1 MNHCVYY
8 YVGSPPLLLGRCL
21 CLGGRY
27 VQIMPPEVSS
37 RFLEAAVNG
46 LQENQPSCIRIS
58 AVKAIFWFCEV
69 PPDEAIANIISCH
82 LPNIFQGLFNLAS
95 QPSTDVLILV
105 METFQVLIAV
115 ITNVFLLHTFLSNA
129 SFRYLSYLDLIYVY
143 SYIKNLQHQWKTR
156 FVL

>member
-1 MNHCVYY
+1 
-8 YVGSPPLLLGRCL
+8 
-21 CLGGRY
+21 
-27 VQIMPPEVSS
+27 MPPEVSS

-58 AVKAIFWFCEV
+58 AVKAIYWFCEI
-69 PPDEAIANIISCH
+69 PSEEAIANIISCH
-82 LPNIFQGLFNLAS
+82 LPNIFRGLFNLAS

-105 METFQVLIAV
+105 METFHELIAV
-115 ITNVFLLHTFLSNA
+115 NTNA
-129 SFRYLSYLDLIYVY
+129 SSSHNIFIADTFFRYLSYLGLICVY